1 MVHQVRYANILSQA
15 AALLASNLAD
25 DTFMTK
31 ADVCFDQQ
39 GTRQLGELNRGK
51 LWERTENHE
60 DFPEVTSN
68 FVSMFLVWLPHLQG
82 AVLLPLILY
91 ADGTWLSKNG
101 SHNIKPLAM
110 TIGNF
115 PRKILN
121 QDKSKK
127 VFYWGFL

>member
-1 MVHQVRYANILSQA
+1 MVHQVRYANIFSQA

-60 DFPEVTSN
+60 DFPEVTLN
-68 FVSMFLVWLPHLQG
+68 FVNMFLV
-82 AVLLPLILY
+82 
-91 ADGTWLSKNG
+91 
-101 SHNIKPLAM
+101 
-110 TIGNF
+110 
-115 PRKILN
+115 
-121 QDKSKK
+121 
-127 VFYWGFL
+127 